1 MTPRA
6 VISSPSGA
14 KTPAKLATSG
24 KGAAVPPPP
33 PLWGGGP
40 GDDAEPEPEL
50 PDLTG
55 AIKVLS
61 LLASALVADLAF
73 TALGAH
79 TACVSTATAAGAAG
93 VLASAASAYAASL
106 WERFRDDAR
115 RRARATSPPR
125 SSPPRGP
132 SSPSSW

>member
-1 MTPRA
+1 MRVTPRA

-40 GDDAEPEPEL
+40 GDDSEPEL

-93 VLASAASAYAASL
+93 VLASAAS
-106 WERFRDDAR
+106 DDLGA
-115 RRARATSPPR
+115 
-125 SSPPRGP
+125 
-132 SSPSSW
+132 